1 MGLWEGTL
9 LFSNRKEQRAL
20 EASSKGGVSGVVGEV
35 WERAS
40 KKSCLSKIRSLDELR
55 IVCSLGSWLRRCQG
69 VAVFRTELINPLV
82 SVVFL
87 VPFPRVSFKDSRR
100 TI

>member
-1 MGLWEGTL
+1 MELWEGTL

-20 EASSKGGVSGVVGEV
+20 EASSGVVGEV

-55 IVCSLGSWLRRCQG
+55 IVYSLGSWLRRCQG

-87 VPFPRVSFKDSRR
+87 LPFPRVSFKDSRR